1 VRRFP
6 VSGLAEI
13 SGFALLI
20 FFQLSLPLAGQVNFL
35 TALHFPLGGG
45 PRTVV
50 AVDVNGDG
58 KPDLVSCN
66 TLDNTVSVSLGNGD
80 GTFQAPVPYSVGTQ
94 PNYVAVGDFN
104 GDGKPDLAVAT
115 PNAKQVAVLL
125 GNGDGTFRAVV
136 NYPTSDYTVFLAIGD
151 FNGDGKL
158 DIAAADSSGGVD
170 VLLGNGDGT
179 FQTPHTTPLGSNTS
193 YLTAADFNH
202 DRKLDL
208 AVVIGPGGYQD
219 SVTILLGNGD
229 GTFTAGAT
237 YPLSLNLNSILA
249 ADVNLDG
256 KPDLLIEGTPD
267 GGFAPA
273 VTVMLGNGD
282 GTFAAP
288 INSGTAALPF
298 APVVADF
305 NGDGKPDVAVT
316 DEVANSAHILLGN
329 GDGTFQ
335 PQIDYAVGATPQ
347 GAAFADFNGAGNV
360 DLATANYS
368 TNDASILLGNGDGT
382 FQAARNFG
390 LVSISTDGS
399 GVPPSIILGDLAG
412 NGKLDAAIGASGI
425 LLAFGNGDGTFQ
437 PYNQAST
444 LGVATTGAILAAD
457 FTNNGTLDLAAT
469 TNQAGGLGASNA
481 DVVAVLLGNGNGTFQ
496 PEINFNSGFQIPTS
510 LATADFNGDGNTD
523 LVVAGGGGGGGGVTV
538 ALGDGK
544 GNFTPTQLGGACVCI
559 PVFVV
564 TGDFNGDGKPDFI
577 LYLYNYLAL
586 YLGNGEGTFQ
596 PSNLAPTFNDVVGL
610 ITADFNGD
618 GILDLALVS
627 ENPTSTVSV
636 LLGNGDGTFQT
647 PVSYPAGN
655 NPQAI
660 STGDMNQDG
669 HPDLVVGLSSGAVG
683 VLLGNGDG
691 TFQPAILFGSLY
703 PAGTSGG
710 GDVAL
715 AVGDVNG
722 DGLPDV
728 VLQENS
734 GNPNLIG
741 SMTVL
746 LNQTGI
752 TPAKTSVA
760 LSSSLNPAATGQTVA
775 LTATVSPSGGSG
787 MPAGSV
793 TFLNGTTTLATVAL
807 SGGTATWSSS
817 ALAVGN
823 NSITATYAGDPN
835 FTGSSSSAL
844 VQVVNAT
851 PFTAVPSGSSSA
863 TVTAGQPAVF
873 TVSFTPGT
881 ASTQTVSLSCTGGPP
896 SSTCTVSPSTVTLS
910 GTTASTATVTV
921 QTSTASAA
929 VMPRPTAGSPL
940 AFLASIPP
948 SSPGWSAFLLGCI
961 VLAIVRRRGPNPL
974 RLSFRPE
981 PERTRRRSGGTCC
994 SRRLALLGTLVA
1006 GTLILGCGGSNGSSG
1021 KGGTYAVVVTAQSG
1035 GFSQQ
1040 VNLTVTV
1047 Q

>member
-1 VRRFP
+1 MRRFP
-6 VSGLAEI
+6 VSGLAAK
-13 SGFALLI
+13 SGFAFLI
-20 FFQLSLPLAGQVNFL
+20 FLLLRSPLAAQVNFL
-35 TALHFPLGGG
+35 IAPHFPLGGG

-80 GTFQAPVPYSVGTQ
+80 GTFQAPVAYNLGNEPYF
-94 PNYVAVGDFN
+94 VAVGDFN

-115 PNAKQVAVLL
+115 PNTKQVAVLL
-125 GNGDGTFRAVV
+125 GNGDGTFRAAV
-136 NYPTSDYTVFLAIGD
+136 NYPTSDYTLSVSIGD

-179 FQTPHTTPLGSNTS
+179 FQTPHTTPLNSSTS
-193 YLTAADFNH
+193 YVTAADFNH
-202 DRKLDL
+202 DGKLDL
-208 AVVIGPGGYQD
+208 AAVVGAGGFQD
-219 SVTILLGNGD
+219 SITVLLGNGD
-229 GTFTAGAT
+229 GTFTAGAS
-237 YPLSLNLNSILA
+237 YPFSQNLNSVLA

-256 KPDLLIEGTPD
+256 QPDLVIAGAPD
-267 GGFAPA
+267 GGFGQAIA
-273 VTVMLGNGD
+273 VMLGNGD
-282 GTFAAP
+282 GTFAAA
-288 INSGTAALPF
+288 INSGTAVSPF

-305 NGDGKPDVAVT
+305 NGDGKPDVAVSGN
-316 DEVANSAHILLGN
+316 DSVDILLGN

-335 PQIDYAVGATPQ
+335 NQVNYAAGAT
-347 GAAFADFNGAGNV
+347 GLAAADFNGDGNV
-360 DLATANYS
+360 DLATANTS
-368 TNDASILLGNGDGT
+368 TNDASILLGNGNGT

-390 LVSISTDGS
+390 LVTISTTG
-399 GVPPSIILGDLAG
+399 GGLPSIILGDLAG

-437 PYNQAST
+437 PYNQANT
-444 LGVATTGAILAAD
+444 LGVGTTGGILAAD

-469 TNQAGGLGASNA
+469 TNQALGADNSDA
-481 DVVAVLLGNGNGTFQ
+481 VAVLLGNGNGTFQ
-496 PEINFNSGFQIPTS
+496 PEINFNSWFQVPTS
-510 LATADFNGDGNTD
+510 LATADFNGDGNAD

-577 LYLYNYLAL
+577 LLVYNYLQL
-586 YLGNGEGTFQ
+586 FLGKGDGTFQ
-596 PSNLAPTFNDVVGL
+596 QPSDLPPTFTNPVGL
-610 ITADFNGD
+610 IAADFNGD
-618 GILDLALVS
+618 GILDLAVVNETFS
-627 ENPTSTVSV
+627 GSTGTIYV

-647 PVSYPAGN
+647 PVTYAAGN

-660 STGDMNQDG
+660 ATGDMNQDG
-669 HPDLVVGLSSGAVG
+669 HPDLVAALSSGAVA

-691 TFQPAILFGSLY
+691 TFQPALVFGSEY
-703 PAGTSGG
+703 PADTSGG
-710 GDVAL
+710 GPVAL

-728 VLQENS
+728 VLQEEFSDNS
-734 GNPNLIG
+734 FGT
-741 SMTVL
+741 MTVL
-746 LNQTGI
+746 LNNTGI
-752 TPAKTSVA
+752 TPVKTTVT
-760 LSSSLNPAATGQTVA
+760 LSSSLNPAATGQSVA

-787 MPAGSV
+787 VPAGSV

-823 NSITATYAGDPN
+823 NNITATYAGNPN

-851 PFTAVPSGSSSA
+851 PFTVAPSGSSSA
-863 TVTAGQPAVF
+863 TVTAGQPATF
-873 TVSFTPGT
+873 AISFTPGT
-881 ASTQTVSLSCTGGPP
+881 ASSQTVSLSCSGGPP
-896 SSTCTVSPSTVTLS
+896 SSTCTVSPNMVTLS

-921 QTSTASAA
+921 QTSSANAAALGPRMSNPPAS
-929 VMPRPTAGSPL
+929 
-940 AFLASIPP
+940 
-948 SSPGWSAFLLGCI
+948 SSPQGWTAFLLG
-961 VLAIVRRRGPNPL
+961 AIIFAILCLRGPHPPK
-974 RLSFRPE
+974 FVIP
-981 PERTRRRSGGTCC
+981 TG
-994 SRRLALLGTLVA
+994 A
-1006 GTLILGCGGSNGSSG
+1006 GAN
-1021 KGGTYAVVVTAQSG
+1021 ATAQWR
-1035 GFSQQ
+1035 
-1040 VNLTVTV
+1040 NLLFPLPPGIPRNARSRHAHAGLRRK
-1047 Q
+1047 